1 MIRDDNLFGAY
12 IGAVELDSTNLDAG
26 ELKIAEAIEKTILRE
41 ENK

>member
-12 IGAVELDSTNLDAG
+12 IGAVELDSTDPDAG